1 MNTNLDGLSPREVW
15 EKFAEIACVP
25 RPSRHEEAI
34 RAYLVAEA
42 RTHGI
47 ACTVDDAGNVI
58 LRKPATP
65 GMESRKGIILQA
77 HMDMVPQK
85 NGDKRFDFTK
95 DPIEVRVDGEWV
107 RADGTTLGAVGSA
120 DHRDRG
126 DRHGRGPRS
135 ERRNARRRDT
145 G

>member
-15 EKFAEIACVP
+15 EKFAEIARVP

-65 GMESRKGIILQA
+65 GMESRKGIIL
-77 HMDMVPQK
+77 
-85 NGDKRFDFTK
+85 
-95 DPIEVRVDGEWV
+95 
-107 RADGTTLGAVGSA
+107 
-120 DHRDRG
+120 
-126 DRHGRGPRS
+126 
-135 ERRNARRRDT
+135 
-145 G
+145 

>member
-15 EKFAEIACVP
+15 EKFAEIARVP

-107 RADGTTLGAVGSA
+107 RADGTTLRQ
-120 DHRDRG
+120 RDRSCC
-126 DRHGRGPRS
+126 DFGRYGV
-135 ERRNARRRDT
+135 
-145 G
+145 